1 MLLKKSSPLLSCRV
15 WSARTANPRLTMS
28 SRLFDV
34 TLMRALSTS
43 SPPSSLSSSSAAS
56 TEATTTT
63 TTTTTKMTLPTATVP
78 SKFYIP
84 RDSRGSPDSMYCIDS
99 VYDNRI
105 KRRRRI
111 DPTRELNYTT
121 THWDRHKSVY
131 RRVKHVLTTFGSSP
145 FQRLMF
151 PDFFVTSLVAS
162 CLIYHNEFVAIDR
175 ALWICM
181 DANGAS
187 AVAAGTTAIALL
199 TGFRLNASYGRYA
212 DGRRQLGVVN
222 AASRD
227 LASNALMWL
236 ESRTDSDRMLLLIKA
251 YSVAL
256 TFHLNSKGNHPGLR
270 RSDPDMIERVY
281 AEFRA
286 EMMDVYRN
294 DQRHED
300 LIRACVWFRE
310 GSNVPLGI
318 ATLMRG
324 IIARNKRG
332 GGDGGRGSADDVILN
347 RELDLHV
354 QRLVSSLGGCE
365 GLQKTPIPTC
375 FTRHASRLLFVW
387 SNMIPFAIYA
397 ACGPLWTLPATI
409 GISYTIMGIEDIR

>member
-1 MLLKKSSPLLSCRV
+1 M
-15 WSARTANPRLTMS
+15 
-28 SRLFDV
+28 
-34 TLMRALSTS
+34 
-43 SPPSSLSSSSAAS
+43 
-56 TEATTTT
+56 TTT
-63 TTTTTKMTLPTATVP
+63 TTTTTKMSLPPATVP

-84 RDSRGSPDSMYCIDS
+84 RDSRGSPYSMYCIDS

-121 THWDRHKSVY
+121 THWDLHKSVY
-131 RRVKHVLTTFGSSP
+131 RRVRHILTTFGSSP

-175 ALWICM
+175 AMWICM
-181 DANGAS
+181 DGNGAS

-236 ESRTDSDRMLLLIKA
+236 TSRTDADRMLLLIKA

-281 AEFRA
+281 AEYRA

-294 DQRHED
+294 DERHED

-324 IIARNKRG
+324 IIARNRRG
-332 GGDGGRGSADDVILN
+332 VGGDGGRGSADDALLN
-347 RELDLHV
+347 RELDMHV